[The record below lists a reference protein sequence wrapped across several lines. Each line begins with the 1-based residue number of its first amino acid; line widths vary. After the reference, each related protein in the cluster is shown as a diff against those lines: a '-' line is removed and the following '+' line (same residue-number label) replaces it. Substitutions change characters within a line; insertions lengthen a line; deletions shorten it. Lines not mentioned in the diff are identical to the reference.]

1 MTNLERAVRTVSL
14 ADAKAH
20 LSELVTQVAAGEE
33 VVITRHG
40 QPIVRL
46 CGLEKVKAP
55 LASRAQFRAQLPRL
69 EKPSALLIH
78 GQREDER

>member
-20 LSELVTQVAAGEE
+20 LSELVSQVAAGGE

-46 CGLEKVKAP
+46 CGLEKAKAP

-69 EKPSALLIH
+69 EKPSALLIQ

>member
-1 MTNLERAVRTVSL
+1 MRKVSL

-46 CGLEKVKAP
+46 CGLEKAKAP

-69 EKPSALLIH
+69 EKPSALLIQ

>member
-1 MTNLERAVRTVSL
+1 MTKLERAVRTVSL

-40 QPIVRL
+40 QPVVRL
-46 CGLEKVKAP
+46 CGLERAKAP

-69 EKPSALLIH
+69 EMPSTQLLH
-78 GQREDER
+78 DQCEELR